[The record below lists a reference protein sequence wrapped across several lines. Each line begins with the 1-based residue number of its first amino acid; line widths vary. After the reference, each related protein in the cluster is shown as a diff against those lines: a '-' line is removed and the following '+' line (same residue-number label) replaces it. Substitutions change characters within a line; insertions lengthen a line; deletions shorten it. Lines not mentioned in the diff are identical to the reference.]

1 MPNSLHECYGITDS
15 GSRSGSV
22 SPVSQSVISET
33 SLKEDIKIV
42 NDYLKTKITKH
53 GYSACWEWCI
63 DLSDTLII
71 VPRNSWSMD
80 VIAVRVTSGTVQGTY
95 VPVSWSAPKGM
106 LQSDA
111 GRCLYFNS
119 PTNEWLFSQ
128 LSTHDTPAGNNN
140 NNNNHNSNSKANNN
154 NNSNNNSNDNSNS
167 NSYHSSP
174 ASTCDTNNTT
184 IPTKNTANVL
194 DQATTAAALEA
205 MISLNYSA
213 DFDYKD
219 SDSGSD
225 SGNTRKYEGKEWEN
239 ESAKHSA
246 SSVASSMFH
255 SFDALDGRDG
265 IISAKSIN
273 EIDNV
278 SDDVGVSERVV
289 TSAGNGKSEGEEREE
304 VNEEGNEVDI
314 TLKGY
319 SESSRSQRSRL
330 SSTDADDMFFDTFE
344 DLPSSP
350 TRPSPIPSNSF
361 LSPLPFTTTLGD
373 ELKDIKKA
381 AAVRFSIPASA
392 ENSASVTPRLEAV
405 ALALSA
411 VSRIV
416 ISLRHTDVF
425 VSLAGPLSDQTQ
437 DEEKE
442 VFDETRLFSNVSH
455 RSAVFYTNNNE
466 NNNDEVD
473 TKEKKLNYDTK
484 IKEKGLEKGYNKPY
498 INIFETNNSTS
509 GYHGKGK
516 GRGSR
521 GYDVE
526 SSGKEEDG
534 DGEDIQRCVSE
545 LNREECCCICFK
557 CT

>member
-1 MPNSLHECYGITDS
+1 M
-15 GSRSGSV
+15 
-22 SPVSQSVISET
+22 SET

-42 NDYLKTKITKH
+42 NDYVKTEITKH
-53 GYSACWEWCI
+53 GYAACWEWCI

-106 LQSDA
+106 LQSGA

-128 LSTHDTPAGNNN
+128 LSTHDLPEGNNN
-140 NNNNHNSNSKANNN
+140 NNNHHNRDCKVNNNN
-154 NNSNNNSNDNSNS
+154 NNSNNNNNNGNNNSTDNSNN
-167 NSYHSSP
+167 NSLHSSP

-184 IPTKNTANVL
+184 TQTKNAANVL
-194 DQATTAAALEA
+194 EQATTAAALEA

-213 DFDYKD
+213 DFDYED

-225 SGNTRKYEGKEWEN
+225 SGSGNTRKKEEKEWEN
-239 ESAKHSA
+239 ESARHSVP
-246 SSVASSMFH
+246 SVASSLFH

-265 IISAKSIN
+265 IISVKDMKEN
-273 EIDNV
+273 GNV
-278 SDDVGVSERVV
+278 SNDVSVREKGVPGTR
-289 TSAGNGKSEGEEREE
+289 AGSGKGEGKGEEREE
-304 VNEEGNEVDI
+304 VNEDGDEVNL
-314 TLKGY
+314 TVKGY

-344 DLPSSP
+344 DLPSSSSP
-350 TRPSPIPSNSF
+350 TRLSPFPLNSF
-361 LSPLPFTTTLGD
+361 LSPSPFTTAAALGD
-373 ELKDIKKA
+373 ELNELKEIKKA

-411 VSRIV
+411 VSRI
-416 ISLRHTDVF
+416 IITLRHTDVF
-425 VSLAGPLSDQTQ
+425 VSLAGPLSDQGQ
-437 DEEKE
+437 DEGKE

-466 NNNDEVD
+466 NNNDEVEA
-473 TKEKKLNYDTK
+473 KERKFNYDRK
-484 IKEKGLEKGYNKPY
+484 VKEKGYNKPY
-498 INIFETNNSTS
+498 INIFETNNATS
-509 GYHGKGK
+509 GYHNKEK

-521 GYDVE
+521 GNDVE

-534 DGEDIQRCVSE
+534 DEGSIQRWC
-545 LNREECCCICFK
+545 NRI
-557 CT
+557 

>member
-1 MPNSLHECYGITDS
+1 M
-15 GSRSGSV
+15 
-22 SPVSQSVISET
+22 SET

-42 NDYLKTKITKH
+42 NDYVKTEITKH

-106 LQSDA
+106 LQSEA

-128 LSTHDTPAGNNN
+128 LSTHDTAAGHNNNN
-140 NNNNHNSNSKANNN
+140 NNNNHNDNSNKANNNN
-154 NNSNNNSNDNSNS
+154 NNSNNNSTDNSNS

-184 IPTKNTANVL
+184 IPTKNTANGL

-213 DFDYKD
+213 DFDYED
-219 SDSGSD
+219 SDSGSG
-225 SGNTRKYEGKEWEN
+225 SGNTRKNEGKEWEN
-239 ESAKHSA
+239 ESAKYSA
-246 SSVASSMFH
+246 PSVASSMFH

-265 IISAKSIN
+265 VLSAKNMSGN
-273 EIDNV
+273 DNV
-278 SDDVGVSERVV
+278 SNDVSVGERGVTRV
-289 TSAGNGKSEGEEREE
+289 GNGKGEGEGR
-304 VNEEGNEVDI
+304 EGNEVDI
-314 TLKGY
+314 TLKGN

-350 TRPSPIPSNSF
+350 TRSSPFPLNSF
-361 LSPLPFTTTLGD
+361 LSPPPFTTSNALGD
-373 ELKDIKKA
+373 ELKDIKKV

-392 ENSASVTPRLEAV
+392 DNSASVTPRLEAV

-416 ISLRHTDVF
+416 ITLRHTDVF
-425 VSLAGPLSDQTQ
+425 VSLAGPLTDQTQ

-455 RSAVFYTNNNE
+455 RSAVFYSNNNE
-466 NNNDEVD
+466 KNNDEVGA
-473 TKEKKLNYDTK
+473 KEKKLNYDK
-484 IKEKGLEKGYNKPY
+484 IIKEKGLEKGYNKPY
-498 INIFETNNSTS
+498 INIFETNNATS
-509 GYHGKGK
+509 GYNKGK
-516 GRGSR
+516 GSRGSR
-521 GYDVE
+521 GNDVE

-534 DGEDIQRCVSE
+534 DEVDIQRWCKS
-545 LNREECCCICFK
+545 II
-557 CT
+557 